1 LEVDG
6 EKVYEEVEAGEEAED
21 EEAGGPD
28 CTLEANSWRDYRRG
42 VSALL

>member
-6 EKVYEEVEAGEEAED
+6 YEVNEQIETGEEAED

-28 CTLEANSWRDYRRG
+28 
-42 VSALL
+42 